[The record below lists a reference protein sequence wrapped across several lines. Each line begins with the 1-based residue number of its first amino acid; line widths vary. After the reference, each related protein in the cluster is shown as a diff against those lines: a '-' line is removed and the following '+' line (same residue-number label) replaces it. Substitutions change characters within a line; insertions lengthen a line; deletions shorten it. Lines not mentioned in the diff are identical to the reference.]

1 MAPGVIKTD
10 MTRRQWETPKA
21 IEASLDTIPLG
32 RLGQPED
39 IANLALFLCSDAA
52 SYINGALITIDGG
65 ATPLPFPNIREIME
79 ATRDDE

>member
-65 ATPLPFPNIREIME
+65 VTPLPFPNMREIME
-79 ATRDDE
+79 NPKDGA